1 MRLSHWFRS
10 RKFQPRSLTRVALT
24 RAHLLAPHTSP
35 GSSSVSGHLYFND
48 KGGEKIL
55 CNPPQTPPKS
65 SPDEPSRKKIWVLTY
80 ILSEHSFLF
89 LRLKALQSYPVS
101 ASNLNLFFNRGS
113 PNFLLTPIFT
123 SSKSPSSPIL
133 LAFCYSIGIKN
144 LIRRMQNV
152 RLAMSFAMGTC
163 GDSFVYRT
171 ERKSSKAK
179 PQIWRESDAEH
190 LSEPGTELH
199 SSQDPAKSLKKG

>member
-24 RAHLLAPHTSP
+24 RAHLLAPHTAP
-35 GSSSVSGHLYFND
+35 GSSSVSGRN
-48 KGGEKIL
+48 IL
-55 CNPPQTPPKS
+55 CNPPASYPKTRQMS
-65 SPDEPSRKKIWVLTY
+65 LPAKKFGCQLISY
-80 ILSEHSFLF
+80 RNIILE
-89 LRLKALQSYPVS
+89 KAPQSYPNF
-101 ASNLNLFFNRGS
+101 ASNLNFSFNRGS
-113 PNFLLTPIFT
+113 PSLIPSLIFT

-171 ERKSSKAK
+171 EGELSKAK
-179 PQIWRESDAEH
+179 PQIWRENHAEY
-190 LSEPGTELH
+190 LSEPGIQLH
-199 SSQDPAKSLKKG
+199 SSENQTQSLNQR